1 MDHLFDTK
9 SVNLLCG
16 EISRRMKP
24 GNHFKTANTNY
35 STNNEHQRSHEKH
48 RTKRYEAQGIH

>member
-9 SVNLLCG
+9 SVNLICC

-24 GNHFKTANTNY
+24 GNHFKTANTYY
-35 STNNEHQRSHEKH
+35 STNNEQSNTNDH
-48 RTKRYEAQGIH
+48 TKRTEQRG